1 MAERPIFVSKPASA
15 QLVEEVFLQLKWH
28 PGFAA
33 VQKEKNIRALHEA
46 AARTGHLNILE
57 VSTKSG
63 NPRGQELSAF
73 NLKVRNEGR
82 GGVPLECVF
91 QGSKV
96 FERGGPFVD
105 LYSMDVRSAKKD
117 PRLKESGKLVAFEFD
132 GSRWPLEPKT
142 VFYDWLYVSCI
153 YTSLDR
159 AQELFQY
166 GGFSDIEF
174 NPFRSINCQARSI
187 ALFLSLMQRGE
198 LGEAVKSPS
207 DFLRVILN
215 SDYRPDLRVNPPVS
229 KFIAHD
235 WPRLD
240 QT

>member
-1 MAERPIFVSKPASA
+1 MAERPIFVSTPASK
-15 QLVEEVFLQLKWH
+15 QLVEELFLQLKWH
-28 PGFAA
+28 SGFAP

-46 AARTGHLNILE
+46 AARAGHANVLE
-57 VSTKSG
+57 VSTKSD

-73 NLKVRNEGR
+73 NLKVRNERLGE
-82 GGVPLECVF
+82 VPLECVF

-105 LYSMDVRSAKKD
+105 LYSMDVRSARKD
-117 PRLKESGKLVAFEFD
+117 PRLKGSGKLVAFEFD

-142 VFYDWLYVSCI
+142 AFYDWLYVSCV
-153 YTSLDR
+153 YPSRDR
-159 AQELFQY
+159 AQELLQH

-198 LGEAVKSPS
+198 LGEAMKSPS
-207 DFLRVILN
+207 DFLGVIRN
-215 SDYRPDLRVNPPVS
+215 SDYRPDLRMERPVS
-229 KFIAHD
+229 KSRSL
-235 WPRLD
+235 RLRS
-240 QT
+240 

>member
-1 MAERPIFVSKPASA
+1 MAERPIFVSKPASK

-46 AARTGHLNILE
+46 AARAGHLNVLE
-57 VSTKSG
+57 VSTKSE

-73 NLKVRNEGR
+73 NLKVRNERQGE
-82 GGVPLECVF
+82 VPLECVF

-105 LYSMDVRSAKKD
+105 LYSMDVRSARKD
-117 PRLKESGKLVAFEFD
+117 PRLRESGKLVAFEFD
-132 GSRWPLEPKT
+132 GTRWPLEPKT
-142 VFYDWLYVSCI
+142 VFYDWLYMGCI
-153 YTSLDR
+153 YRDRER
-159 AQELFQY
+159 AQELLQY

-174 NPFRSINCQARSI
+174 NPARSINCQARSV

-207 DFLRVILN
+207 AFLRIIRN
-215 SDYRPDLRVNPPVS
+215 SSYRPDLKVERSRS
-229 KFIAHD
+229 KY
-235 WPRLD
+235 RLA
-240 QT
+240 

>member
-1 MAERPIFVSKPASA
+1 MAERPIFVSTPASK
-15 QLVEEVFLQLKWH
+15 QLVEELFLQLKWH

-46 AARTGHLNILE
+46 AARAGHANVLE
-57 VSTKSG
+57 VSTKSD

-73 NLKVRNEGR
+73 NLKVRNERLGE
-82 GGVPLECVF
+82 VPLECVF

-105 LYSMDVRSAKKD
+105 LYSMDVRAARKD

-153 YTSLDR
+153 YPSRDR
-159 AQELFQY
+159 AQELLQY

-198 LGEAVKSPS
+198 LGEAVKSTS
-207 DFLRVILN
+207 DFLRVIRN
-215 SDYRPDLRVNPPVS
+215 SDYRPDLRMERPVS
-229 KFIAHD
+229 N
-235 WPRLD
+235 PRFA
-240 QT
+240 

>member
-1 MAERPIFVSKPASA
+1 MAERPIFISRPASK

-28 PGFAA
+28 PGFAP

-46 AARTGHLNILE
+46 AARAGHANVLE
-57 VSTKSG
+57 VSTKSD

-73 NLKVRNEGR
+73 NLMVRNERLGE
-82 GGVPLECVF
+82 VPLECVF

-105 LYSMDVRSAKKD
+105 LYSVDVRSARKD

-142 VFYDWLYVSCI
+142 FFYDWLYVTCI
-153 YTSLDR
+153 YPSPDR
-159 AQELFQY
+159 AQELLQY

-174 NPFRSINCQARSI
+174 NPFRSINCQARSL

-207 DFLRVILN
+207 DFLRVIRN
-215 SDYRPDLRVNPPVS
+215 SDYRPDLRTERPVAKS
-229 KFIAHD
+229 RFA
-235 WPRLD
+235 
-240 QT
+240 

>member
-1 MAERPIFVSKPASA
+1 MAERPIFVSRPASE

-28 PGFAA
+28 SGFAP

-46 AARTGHLNILE
+46 AAGAGYPNVLE
-57 VSTKSG
+57 VSTKSD

-73 NLKVRNEGR
+73 NLKVRNEKL
-82 GGVPLECVF
+82 GGIPLECVF

-105 LYSMDVRSAKKD
+105 LYSMDARSARKD
-117 PRLKESGKLVAFEFD
+117 PRLKESGKLVAFDFD
-132 GSRWPLEPKT
+132 GMRWPLEPKT
-142 VFYDWLYVSCI
+142 VFYDWLYVGCV
-153 YTSLDR
+153 YPDR
-159 AQELFQY
+159 GGAQELLRF

-174 NPFRSINCQARSI
+174 NPARSINCQARSI

-207 DFLRVILN
+207 AFLRIIHN
-215 SDYRPDLRVNPPVS
+215 SNYRPELKVEPSRP
-229 KFIAHD
+229 KYRFA
-235 WPRLD
+235 
-240 QT
+240 